1 MVHPLFRSLPT
12 LPITRNFMEGCT
24 GSALGMAQGSR
35 SSLSVQHAG
44 NISETFSTNW
54 SISTLMRETTER
66 ISPKTNRQRNVITDM
81 DRFRCLQECES
92 EKVCDHF

>member
-1 MVHPLFRSLPT
+1 MVHLLFRNPPT
-12 LPITRNFMEGCT
+12 LHITHHFMEGCT
-24 GSALGMAQGSR
+24 GSALAMAQDSR

-66 ISPKTNRQRNVITDM
+66 ISPKNKQTAKRYN
-81 DRFRCLQECES
+81 
-92 EKVCDHF
+92 